1 MRFILSAVIIAMVT
15 YIHGIGDE
23 PKQVLTAD
31 VAEVQPSLKQDK
43 ELLRRLEKLEPP
55 TPTDIQTPF
64 FQRPFPSMMK
74 TTKEV
79 MHRGVILPYRLILND
94 SQWQRPLYIEQ
105 WHSTYSGGRWAYM
118 PLRLFYAQHRLFT
131 TSAVGLSNLY
141 DFLHNLG
148 LSDLNVEQKG
158 ATQEERVNEVVAVV
172 MQAKIER
179 VVTKGNQIVIVAR
192 PQRTGVQAIT
202 INKLN
207 MKLDNEDEAILF
219 QLVTPDGD
227 EIDYSI
233 Y

>member
-1 MRFILSAVIIAMVT
+1 MKFILSSVFIAMV

-23 PKQVLTAD
+23 TNQVITA
-31 VAEVQPSLKQDK
+31 AEAQPSQSQVK

-55 TPTDIQTPF
+55 APTDIQTPF
-64 FQRPFPSMMK
+64 VQRPFPSIMK
-74 TTKEV
+74 TTREV
-79 MHRGVILPYRLILND
+79 MRRGYQLPYRLILND
-94 SQWQRPLYIEQ
+94 SEWQRPLYKEQ
-105 WHSTYSGGRWAYM
+105 WHSTYSGGRWSYM
-118 PLRLFYAQHRLFT
+118 PLRLYYAQHRLFT
-131 TSAVGLSNLY
+131 TSEVGLSNLY
-141 DFLHNLG
+141 DFLHNIG
-148 LSDLNVEQKG
+148 LSDLNVDPEG
-158 ATQEERVNEVVAVV
+158 ATQEERVNGVVAVV

-179 VVTKGNQIVIVAR
+179 VVTKGNQVVIVAR

>member
-1 MRFILSAVIIAMVT
+1 
-15 YIHGIGDE
+15 
-23 PKQVLTAD
+23 
-31 VAEVQPSLKQDK
+31 
-43 ELLRRLEKLEPP
+43 
-55 TPTDIQTPF
+55 
-64 FQRPFPSMMK
+64 
-74 TTKEV
+74 
-79 MHRGVILPYRLILND
+79 
-94 SQWQRPLYIEQ
+94 
-105 WHSTYSGGRWAYM
+105 M

-179 VVTKGNQIVIVAR
+179 VVTKGNQVVIVAR